1 MTTAPG
7 RPDPG
12 LHRWAPEWRLAEFD
26 IFRDLSAPD
35 MERIARAAPM
45 REVGA
50 GTTLYR
56 PGDENPVLFIL
67 KRGRA
72 RVYRLAA
79 DGRSLTM
86 SMVEGGEIFGEMPE
100 LGLRMAGS
108 GAETLEPSLLCLM
121 SRDDVRQLLLGDGR
135 IAARLA
141 EKLGERVTELERRLE
156 DAVFR
161 PVPAR
166 VASTLALLA
175 GSGDDDVRLTHEQLA
190 DLVGTT
196 RETVTK
202 VLGDLRDRGLVTS
215 RRGRIRVHDSR
226 ALADLAASG
235 GSTAVTGGHTSRR
248 A

>member
-1 MTTAPG
+1 
-7 RPDPG
+7 
-12 LHRWAPEWRLAEFD
+12 
-26 IFRDLSAPD
+26 

-50 GTTLYR
+50 STVVYR
-56 PGDENPVLFIL
+56 PGDEHPVLFIL
-67 KRGRA
+67 KRGRV
-72 RVYRLAA
+72 RVYRLAE

-86 SMVEGGEIFGEMPE
+86 SIVERGEIFGEMPE

-108 GAETLEPSLLCLM
+108 GAETLEPSLVCLM
-121 SRDDVRQLLLGDGR
+121 SRDDVERLVLGDGR
-135 IAARLA
+135 VAARLA
-141 EKLGERVTELERRLE
+141 TTLGERVSELERRLE

-161 PVPAR
+161 SVPSR

-202 VLGDLRDRGLVTS
+202 VLGDLRGRGLVTS
-215 RRGRIRVHDSR
+215 RRGRIRVQDR
-226 ALADLAASG
+226 AALADLATSG
-235 GSTAVTGGHTSRR
+235 GSTAVTGGHAVRR